1 MTVVGAGVMAVETLS
16 PDWEFDRVDDGSQS
30 KGAAGRGLRVD
41 AHRPADVRAALLRE
55 GFALRWARSFL
66 RLGV

>member
-1 MTVVGAGVMAVETLS
+1 MAVETLS

-30 KGAAGRGLRVD
+30 KEAAGRGLRVH
-41 AHRPADVRAALLRE
+41 AHRPTDVRAALLRE